1 MAHFPALSLRAVAFV
16 GLLAIAAPSA
26 HAQAVLL
33 RGIVT
38 DSAGNAVRE
47 ADVGIASLRR
57 LTRTDSNGHFRFTGL
72 RRGDIELSVRRI
84 GYHPKYL
91 NVSVGPSNLDTVRV
105 LLRAKVHELSSVN
118 VTASEFR
125 RREGIEDFHRRRV
138 RGIGTFITLEEIR
151 KRESGSTTDLLRSV
165 PGLRVVRLRDGR
177 RGVRFPP
184 TSIMPRDCKPMVWLD
199 GQKAPGLE
207 VDEIPFRDIEGIEV
221 YSGPSTTPMQFSQAA
236 SSYGCGTIA
245 IWSRQPG

>member
-1 MAHFPALSLRAVAFV
+1 MAKPPALLSCAVAFV
-16 GLLAIAAPSA
+16 GLLAFAAAPA
-26 HAQAVLL
+26 HAQTVLL

-38 DSAGNAVRE
+38 DSAGNAVRD

-57 LTRTDSNGHFRFTGL
+57 LTRTDPTGHFTFAGL

-84 GYHPKYL
+84 GYHAVYQ
-91 NVSVGPSNLDTVRV
+91 NVSVTPSTLDTVRV
-105 LLRAKVHELSSVN
+105 ILRPKVFELSSVN
-118 VTASEFR
+118 VTASEVR

-138 RGIGTFITLEEIR
+138 RGIGKFITLEEIR
-151 KRESGSTTDLLRSV
+151 KRESGTTSDLLRSV
-165 PGLRVVRLRDGR
+165 PGLRVVRLRDGS

-184 TSIMPRDCKPMVWLD
+184 TSIMPRDCKPMIWLD

-207 VDEIPFRDIEGIEV
+207 VDQVPFRDIEGIEV
-221 YSGPSTTPMQFSQAA
+221 YNGPSTTPMQFSQAA
-236 SSYGCGTIA
+236 SSYGCGTIV